1 MSKDGRDMYDE
12 YFEGVMSDKSI
23 EKDKQ
28 VDENLGVTKNN
39 NYVGEPLSR
48 DNSF

>member
-1 MSKDGRDMYDE
+1 MYDE
-12 YFEGVMSDKSI
+12 YFEGIMPNSPDQSI

-28 VDENLGVTKNN
+28 LDDVPVNTKNN

-48 DNSF
+48 ENSFWI